1 MYGEL
6 KEWLID
12 GGCLPYEGEESEYI
26 SEDLMAIDYFFNNK
40 SQITLE
46 KKEDIKVKLGRSP
59 DDADA
64 LALTFAMPVPPD
76 DVIAVNRTVRTTDEY
91 RPLQMKSRSYKPLGK
106 RR

>member
-1 MYGEL
+1 MRE
-6 KEWLID
+6 KR
-12 GGCLPYEGEESEYI
+12 SEYI

-64 LALTFAMPVPPD
+64 LG
-76 DVIAVNRTVRTTDEY
+76 
-91 RPLQMKSRSYKPLGK
+91 SYLCNAGPAG
-106 RR
+106 